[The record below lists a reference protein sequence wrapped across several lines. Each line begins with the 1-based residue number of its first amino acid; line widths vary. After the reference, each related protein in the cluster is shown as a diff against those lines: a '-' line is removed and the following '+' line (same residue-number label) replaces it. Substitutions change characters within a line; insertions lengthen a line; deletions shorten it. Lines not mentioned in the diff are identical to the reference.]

1 MFQLLVVI
9 YQRCTVLVS
18 YCPDWL
24 PSHIISE
31 IIMKTK
37 SKTKTL
43 ILSLTLKGPL
53 SEQTV
58 MGVIFS
64 TLMLSFS
71 IKKQVIHF
79 KAIYIKR
86 ILKG

>member
-9 YQRCTVLVS
+9 FQHCTVLVS
-18 YCPDWL
+18 FCQHWL
-24 PSHIISE
+24 TSHIISE
-31 IIMKTK
+31 IIMKP
-37 SKTKTL
+37 KTFN
-43 ILSLTLKGPL
+43 LSLTLIGPL

-79 KAIYIKR
+79 QAIYIKR